1 MGNKDNMRQ
10 AMKELLGLVGIGDD
24 LPAAA
29 AETPAEQAPVA
40 PKIEREPAPAAP
52 KAAAPVEP
60 VAPKAEPAPAPK
72 AAPVEQPKAEP
83 APAPKTSFFS
93 NSFIHKVLEEPVE
106 EPSVADDPF
115 FQPEP
120 VVPAP
125 PTADTI
131 ISVGTA
137 LFGDLRTDGDVEIR
151 GTLKGN
157 LQATGKVRILGKVLG
172 DIKGSSVELVS
183 CAVQGNVT
191 ATDYVTLDQGTVLIG
206 DVIASELTT
215 DGKMKGSVMVE
226 HAANFN
232 SNALLAGNVTAS
244 LVSMSEGAKIQGTVR
259 ISQDE
264 KTDALF
270 DAALN
275 I

>member
-24 LPAAA
+24 LPAVA

-40 PKIEREPAPAAP
+40 PKVEREPAPVSS
-52 KAAAPVEP
+52 KVAAPVESVAP
-60 VAPKAEPAPAPK
+60 KAEPEPAPKTEPAPAPKAEPAP
-72 AAPVEQPKAEP
+72 
-83 APAPKTSFFS
+83 KTSFFG

-191 ATDYVTLDQGTVLIG
+191 ASDSVTLDQGTVLIG

-244 LVSMSEGAKIQGTVR
+244 LVSMSEGPRFRVR
-259 ISQDE
+259 SASLR
-264 KTDALF
+264 TRRPTPSSMPL
-270 DAALN
+270 
-275 I
+275 

>member
-10 AMKELLGLVGIGDD
+10 AMKELLGLVGIGEENS
-24 LPAAA
+24 
-29 AETPAEQAPVA
+29 AETAEKVEPAPTRVEPI
-40 PKIEREPAPAAP
+40 KIEREVIPPAPP
-52 KAAAPVEP
+52 KVPQPEPRSAFGGFMRKGVE
-60 VAPKAEPAPAPK
+60 E
-72 AAPVEQPKAEP
+72 
-83 APAPKTSFFS
+83 T
-93 NSFIHKVLEEPVE
+93 VE

-115 FQPEP
+115 FQAPY
-120 VVPAP
+120 VPAAP
-125 PTADTI
+125 AADTI
-131 ISVGTA
+131 ISAGTN
-137 LFGDLRTDGDVEIR
+137 LFGDLRADGDVEIR

-183 CAVQGNVT
+183 CAVQGNIT
-191 ATDYVTLDQGTVLIG
+191 AADFVALDQGTVLIG
-206 DVIASELTT
+206 DVMAGDLRT
-215 DGKMKGSVMVE
+215 DGKMKGNAMLERTAS
-226 HAANFN
+226 FS
-232 SNALLAGNVTAS
+232 SNALLAGNVTAT

-264 KTDALF
+264 KNDALF

>member
-10 AMKELLGLVGIGDD
+10 AMKELLGLVGIGE
-24 LPAAA
+24 
-29 AETPAEQAPVA
+29 ET
-40 PKIEREPAPAAP
+40 APAS
-52 KAAAPVEP
+52 KAADAPVEP
-60 VAPKAEPAPAPK
+60 VASAAPK
-72 AAPVEQPKAEP
+72 SVEPTVKIEREVIPPQAPEQTQRP
-83 APAPKTSFFS
+83 TFS
-93 NSFIHKVLEEPVE
+93 PFMKKMMEEPVE

-115 FQPEP
+115 FQQEP

-131 ISVGTA
+131 ISAGTA

-191 ATDYVTLDQGTVLIG
+191 AAEVVRMDQGTVLIG
-206 DVIASELTT
+206 DVIAGELYT
-215 DGKMKGSVMVE
+215 DGKMKGNAMLERS
-226 HAANFN
+226 ASFT